1 MCETERRMQELKEE
15 ILKQIEGE
23 EDVEEERILE
33 IIDERILRE
42 GKEVYMSLHMKQQMR
57 KELFNS
63 IRKLDLL
70 QELLDDDTVTEI
82 MVNGTEGI
90 FIERQGRIRRW
101 EKQFTRTKDL
111 ERLVQQIAAGCNRIV
126 NEAVPIVDARL
137 KGGARV
143 NIVLYLSLIH
153 I

>member
-63 IRKLDLL
+63 IRKLVLL

-90 FIERQGRIRRW
+90 FIERQGRIRR
-101 EKQFTRTKDL
+101 
-111 ERLVQQIAAGCNRIV
+111 
-126 NEAVPIVDARL
+126 
-137 KGGARV
+137 
-143 NIVLYLSLIH
+143 
-153 I
+153 

>member
-101 EKQFTRTKDL
+101 EKQFIQD
-111 ERLVQQIAAGCNRIV
+111 ERPGKAGNSRSRQAAI
-126 NEAVPIVDARL
+126 E
-137 KGGARV
+137 
-143 NIVLYLSLIH
+143 S
-153 I
+153 